1 MNPEVLTV
9 REDMSVRA
17 LASFLVDNEI
27 TGAPV
32 EDVSGKLVGVVS
44 LVDIASVASDSGGV
58 ASDQSNPDFFVRGW
72 EDKIDFEEMIEFRV
86 DNENLKVGEIMTPTI
101 YSVSEDTT
109 VSDVATTMLN
119 GHLHRLLVT
128 RDEKPVGIVSTSDL
142 LVEHNDFR
150 GNTYGIRY
158 ESRGSETTIAGNDIS
173 GNEYAFFPVVRNTS
187 EVKIVNNAI
196 ASTGYNVK
204 MGQQQSEALDFRS
217 NWWGS
222 ARPAVIEEGFF
233 DGRKDGTLGRVLYEP
248 FLTAPPEGAG
258 RR

>member
-109 VSDVATTMLN
+109 VSDVATTMLK

-142 LVEHNDFR
+142 L
-150 GNTYGIRY
+150 G
-158 ESRGSETTIAGNDIS
+158 
-173 GNEYAFFPVVRNTS
+173 
-187 EVKIVNNAI
+187 
-196 ASTGYNVK
+196 
-204 MGQQQSEALDFRS
+204 LL
-217 NWWGS
+217 
-222 ARPAVIEEGFF
+222 IEG
-233 DGRKDGTLGRVLYEP
+233 K
-248 FLTAPPEGAG
+248 
-258 RR
+258 

>member
-1 MNPEVLTV
+1 MRLITAGDLMNPEVLTV

-32 EDVSGKLVGVVS
+32 EDLSGKLVGVVS

-72 EDKIDFEEMIEFRV
+72 EDKIDLEEMIEFRV
-86 DNENLKVGEIMTPTI
+86 DNENLKVEEIMTPTI

-109 VSDVATTMLN
+109 VSDVATMMLK

-142 LVEHNDFR
+142 L
-150 GNTYGIRY
+150 G
-158 ESRGSETTIAGNDIS
+158 
-173 GNEYAFFPVVRNTS
+173 
-187 EVKIVNNAI
+187 
-196 ASTGYNVK
+196 
-204 MGQQQSEALDFRS
+204 LL
-217 NWWGS
+217 
-222 ARPAVIEEGFF
+222 IEG
-233 DGRKDGTLGRVLYEP
+233 K
-248 FLTAPPEGAG
+248 
-258 RR
+258 